1 MLAARDGRG
10 HTQSGRPS
18 HRCQPV
24 MVEKIAIVTGG
35 ASGIGLGISQRL
47 AADGAKLAILDLNG
61 EAAEA
66 EAAALRS
73 DGHEAMGVAVDVA
86 DRASVERAV
95 DEVRAAYGPV
105 TILVNNA
112 GMEGFQKFLE
122 ITPETWD
129 RLLAVNLTGTFH
141 CCQVVLPDMI
151 AAGWGRIV
159 NISSSSTHSGQP
171 LMAHYV
177 ASKSGMVGLTKS
189 LALEFGPKGITV
201 NTIPPGFIDTPMSR
215 RNEELGRLGP
225 GGMEEAAKRTPVRRA
240 GLPEDIANACSFLC
254 REESSYI
261 TGQIIGV
268 NGGRNT

>member
-1 MLAARDGRG
+1 MTGK
-10 HTQSGRPS
+10 
-18 HRCQPV
+18 V
-24 MVEKIAIVTGG
+24 AIVTGG

-47 AADGAKLAILDLNG
+47 AADGARVAILDRNVTDA
-61 EAAEA
+61 EARAAE
-66 EAAALRS
+66 LRA
-73 DGHEAMGVAVDVA
+73 DGHDALAIEVDVA

-95 DEVRAAYGPV
+95 EEVRAAFGPV
-105 TILVNNA
+105 AILVNNA
-112 GMEGFQKFLE
+112 GMEGFERFLD
-122 ITPETWD
+122 ITVETWE

-141 CCQVVLPDMI
+141 CCQVALPDMI

-201 NTIPPGFIDTPMSR
+201 NTIPPGVIDTPMSR

-225 GGMEEAAKRTPVRRA
+225 GGMEDAARRTPVRRA
-240 GLPEDIANACSFLC
+240 GLPADIAAACSFLC
-254 REESSYI
+254 REESGYI
-261 TGQIIGV
+261 TGQVIGV